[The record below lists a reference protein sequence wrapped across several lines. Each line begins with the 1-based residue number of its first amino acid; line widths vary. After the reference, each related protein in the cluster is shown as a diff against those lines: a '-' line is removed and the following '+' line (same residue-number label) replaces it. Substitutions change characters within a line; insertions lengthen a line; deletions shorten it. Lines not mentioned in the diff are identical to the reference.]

1 MFFEHLTLILSCL
14 LLQVHAFRFSPPSDD
29 TAFGINFGKHVGRE
43 EDRLNRYLWAGVRD
57 SPYVVH
63 DQKAKVITYRL
74 PLRKRAQ
81 DPLIGFPNCL
91 KCAGGARFNGNLD
104 VDRDLTA
111 SILKRAIKPGGQD
124 GQCLFYGQREVGA
137 KPASLSGVASTL
149 SCSWSQTNPK
159 NGEKTR
165 AIWDM
170 WPKDES
176 RACDKQTETSG
187 YDYYCLNAWEPKCC
201 WLNGLWGEGGKEIME
216 NNIPS
221 RDARELKTRPYF
233 QQMSQAMAE
242 TCTGDVYVV
251 HEHYDELA
259 TYQPKG
265 QNPSIWISH
274 ELPALRRSQL
284 RGILGKVWVIPVV
297 PALLSGV
304 EGLAANTD
312 RSTWQDQ
319 TKVLNSGAAR
329 RYVEDHEGMALE
341 WKMIREA
348 LRLQERQ
355 RASSPPNNSTQA
367 LEARWQTCRNSAAA
381 REAKGADYF
390 G

>member
-124 GQCLFYGQREVGA
+124 GQCLFYGQRE
-137 KPASLSGVASTL
+137 
-149 SCSWSQTNPK
+149 
-159 NGEKTR
+159 
-165 AIWDM
+165 DM